1 MDTVSALGR
10 PPAVGHVAVNIDDD
24 IHGRARALHVRVH
37 PKITWAEW
45 VEQAIAEKV
54 ERDEA
59 ARAEAERRRRSR

>member
-1 MDTVSALGR
+1 MDTVRAVGR
-10 PPAVGHVAVNIDDD
+10 PPGVGHVAIDIDED
-24 IHGRARALHVRVH
+24 LHGRARALQVRTKLKWH
-37 PKITWAEW
+37 EW

>member
-1 MDTVSALGR
+1 
-10 PPAVGHVAVNIDDD
+10 VAVNIDDD

-59 ARAEAERRRRSR
+59 AQAEAERRRRSR